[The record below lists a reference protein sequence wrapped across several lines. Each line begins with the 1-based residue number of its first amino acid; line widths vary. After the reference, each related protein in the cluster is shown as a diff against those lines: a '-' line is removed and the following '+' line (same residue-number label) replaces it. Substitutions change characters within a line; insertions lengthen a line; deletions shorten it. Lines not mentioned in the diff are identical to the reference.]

1 MDATATVAAK
11 EVFDSSNFNA
21 TNVAGGK
28 QKPQNKITL
37 A

>member
-1 MDATATVAAK
+1 MDTTTVAAK

-21 TNVAGGK
+21 TNVARGK
-28 QKPQNKITL
+28 EKTQNKITL